1 MTAAQSGALAHVE
14 SDVRELLVR
23 RELPLDEDPAL
34 RALVDE
40 VVADYRDRY
49 LDGGLPP
56 LSEHEVDVL
65 RQRILGSGALTPLI
79 EDLGQRTGSDL
90 RRPER

>member
-1 MTAAQSGALAHVE
+1 VTAGSSAALTHVE

-23 RELPLDEDPAL
+23 RALPLDEDHAL
-34 RALVDE
+34 RALVEE

-56 LSEHEVDVL
+56 LTEH
-65 RQRILGSGALTPLI
+65 
-79 EDLGQRTGSDL
+79 
-90 RRPER
+90 